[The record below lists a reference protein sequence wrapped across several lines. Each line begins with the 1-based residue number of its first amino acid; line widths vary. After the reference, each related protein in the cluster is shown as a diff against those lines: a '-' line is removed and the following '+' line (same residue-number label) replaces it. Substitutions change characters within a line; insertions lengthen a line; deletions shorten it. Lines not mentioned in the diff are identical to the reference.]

1 MEKRAM
7 EEEKVKKGKGNIG
20 KEEEEGEKTE

>member
-20 KEEEEGEKTE
+20 KEEEEGGKTE

>member
-1 MEKRAM
+1 MEMTAM

-20 KEEEEGEKTE
+20 KEEDEGGKTE